1 MRLSRPPLEF
11 DYIELQGDC
20 ITRPPGMP
28 HPDGR
33 IAGRLDR
40 STPIRAGNSH
50 HPECRVGSVRA
61 VAQSLINLDDPT
73 FIQDPYPALN
83 AMRESA
89 PVIYDE
95 PSNLWMVTRHEDV
108 RACLRDRR
116 LGRVYDHVTTTKD
129 IGATPQDPRWQPFW
143 DVEKHSLLELEPP
156 EHTRLRRL
164 VSKAFTVRAVEA
176 MRQPAERLAAEIVAD
191 LLDREEID
199 LLRDFAQPYS
209 IGIITEL
216 LGVPFADHH
225 DLLDWSHRMVKM
237 YELNTSAE
245 QAQSAAD
252 AATGF
257 DSYVRDLISF
267 HEGEPRGGLVGEL
280 VHAEVDGERLTTEE
294 IVSTTIVL
302 LNAGHEATV
311 NTMGNGITAF
321 MRHRDEWNQVVDGS
335 TAPVVAVEEMLR
347 WDAPLQLF
355 ERWVLADDVEIAGTK
370 LRFGDKIGMLFGS
383 ANRDPRAF
391 AEPEAFRADRR
402 ATHHIG
408 FGGGTH
414 HCLGAPLARL
424 ELDVGLAALVQRAPN
439 MELNAEPVR
448 ANAFTI
454 HGYESV
460 PLRLLPS

>member
-1 MRLSRPPLEF
+1 M
-11 DYIELQGDC
+11 Q
-20 ITRPPGMP
+20 
-28 HPDGR
+28 
-33 IAGRLDR
+33 
-40 STPIRAGNSH
+40 
-50 HPECRVGSVRA
+50 
-61 VAQSLINLDDPT
+61 QSLINLDDPA

-95 PSNLWMVTRHEDV
+95 PSNLWMVTRHADV

-116 LGRVYDHVTTTKD
+116 LGRVYDHVTTTEE
-129 IGATPQDPRWQPFW
+129 IGATPHDPRWQAFW
-143 DVEKHSLLELEPP
+143 DVEKYSLLELEPP

-176 MRQPAERLAAEIVAD
+176 MRQPAERLAAEILVD

-199 LLRDFAQPYS
+199 LLSDFAQPYS
-209 IGIITEL
+209 IGLITEL
-216 LGVPFADHH
+216 LGVPFTDHR

-252 AATGF
+252 AAADF
-257 DSYVRDLISF
+257 DGYVRDLIAF
-267 HEGEPRGGLVGEL
+267 HKDEPRGGMVGEL
-280 VHAEVDGERLTTEE
+280 VHAEVDGERLTTAE

-311 NTMGNGITAF
+311 NTVGNGITAF
-321 MRHRDEWNQVVDGS
+321 MGNRDEWNSVVAGS

-355 ERWVLADDVEIAGTK
+355 ERWVLADDVEVAGTK

-391 AEPEAFRADRR
+391 EEPDAFRANRH
-402 ATHHIG
+402 ATNHIG

-424 ELDVGLAALVQRAPN
+424 ELDVGLSALVERAPD
-439 MELNAEPVR
+439 MEPTAEPVR
-448 ANAFTI
+448 QNAFTI
-454 HGYESV
+454 HGFESV
-460 PLRLLPS
+460 PVCLRPG